1 MLFSLVSTSL
11 PQSHLT
17 TLIPW
22 TVFAP
27 RWSSYLNKQDFLQV
41 QLIFH
46 YITVLIKCKPFVSL
60 GRSFVYLTAG
70 SDISY
75 VFEHFD
81 RILSRLSSPIIMG
94 FTGAL
99 ASPLNSAL
107 VSWVTPLW
115 MLCLT
120 QKVETEVIT
129 LPLTKTDITEM
140 ELTSQSTKTTSSEK
154 NVYRMK
160 YLEAGDSGH
169 YSAAILMICRH
180 QMGMGF
186 HTQIFE
192 YVGPCLE

>member
-17 TLIPW
+17 TLILW

-41 QLIFH
+41 ELIFH
-46 YITVLIKCKPFVSL
+46 YITVLINCKPFVNL

-70 SDISY
+70 SEISY

-99 ASPLNSAL
+99 VSPLNSAL
-107 VSWVTPLW
+107 LSWVTSLW
-115 MLCLT
+115 MLSLT
-120 QKVETEVIT
+120 REVETEVIT
-129 LPLTKTDITEM
+129 LPLTKTD
-140 ELTSQSTKTTSSEK
+140 TSQRWNSPARAQRLHVQRKMCTEWNIWRPGT
-154 NVYRMK
+154 V
-160 YLEAGDSGH
+160 
-169 YSAAILMICRH
+169 AAILLPFWWFV
-180 QMGMGF
+180 GTKWAWGF
-186 HTQIFE
+186 IHKFFSM
-192 YVGPCLE
+192 